1 MSEFKSLKPRG
12 LPKDFDAKIQSEEPV
27 VSVKEAKSQI
37 VVSYSFPGF
46 YLSDH
51 VRNVRGKEVTFKQVN
66 IKGTGFISD
75 AGKPLLPSFGRYVQ
89 IPRGCSFRVS
99 VKRGKPTVFEDVLV
113 LPSQAQLVDNSQAD
127 TFKYNQTFYKK
138 PGAYPKNVV
147 GVRGPLEMDD
157 YAALLLN
164 VSPFQYFPAKKKLV
178 GYGNIAVTIKLK
190 AQKGAV
196 TDTPFDQAANR
207 MAYGNLFVNPVRR
220 IEERVRVPVG
230 RVITPVLRP
239 RGPEFLIIYHETF
252 KRPAQTLAKWK
263 NTRGIR
269 TEIVSIKN
277 VGNTVPK
284 IKAYIRNRRKALFSR
299 LRYVLLFGDTDHIV
313 TQVIHYNAS
322 DYYYSTAKNPVGSK
336 YELPWLA
343 IGRIPVRTTAQG
355 NGVVNQII
363 RYEKTP
369 PTDPDYYDRMALAA
383 FLQDYNDNGWAD
395 RAYVQ
400 TMEGIR
406 PTMLG
411 LGFNVDRIYVTNSS
425 DPQFYIDGTPI
436 PADVIA
442 AMVPGA
448 TATADLVNATSD
460 GQLIIGHRD
469 HGSPDG
475 WSEPSFTRTDLN
487 AVTGNIPTI
496 FYSLNCQTGRFDQ
509 PGGTESFA
517 ERLLRIDGGAPSL
530 VACTRNS
537 NTWLNNYLM
546 KALFDAMWG
555 SVLPAFP
562 GGSVSYPVRRNRLGD
577 ILNYGKTYLP
587 LQVGTYPSV
596 TETTVQDHLEIY
608 HVLGDPTLELWKEE
622 PKKVRIIAYLRIGYL
637 YIRLSHCP
645 VDSVMTIWHRGKLL
659 KRLTPTGTTLKIALK
674 DLVYPTPYRLRYRS
688 DLLVCFSA
696 PGYRFVQT
704 KPRMWGPWPVRP
716 L

>member
-1 MSEFKSLKPRG
+1 MSEFKSLKPGG
-12 LPKDFDAKIQSEEPV
+12 LPRDFDAKMQGEEPV

-51 VRNVRGKEVTFKQVN
+51 IRDVKGNEVTFKQIN
-66 IKGTGFISD
+66 IKGTGFITE

-89 IPRGCSFRVS
+89 IPRGSVFSVS
-99 VKRGKPTVFEDVLV
+99 VKKSKATVFEDVLV
-113 LPSQAQLVDNSQAD
+113 LPSQAQLIDNPQAD
-127 TFKYNQTFYKK
+127 TFKYNQAFYRKS
-138 PGAYPKNVV
+138 GAYPKNIV

-157 YAALLLN
+157 YTALLLN
-164 VSPFQYFPAKKKLV
+164 VSPFQYFPAKKKLI
-178 GYGNIAVTIKLK
+178 GYGNIAITIKLK
-190 AQKGAV
+190 AQKGTA
-196 TDTPFDQAANR
+196 TDCPFDPGTNR

-220 IEERVRVPVG
+220 VEERVRIPAR
-230 RVITPVLRP
+230 RVITPIFKP
-239 RGPEFLIIYHETF
+239 RGPEFIIIYHETF
-252 KRPAQTLAKWK
+252 KTPAQTLAKWK

-269 TEIVSIKN
+269 TEIVSINN

-284 IKAYIRNRRKALFSR
+284 IKAYIRNKRKALFSR
-299 LRYVLLFGDTDHIV
+299 LRYVLLFGDADHIV
-313 TQVIHYNAS
+313 TQVIHGNAS
-322 DYYYSTAKNPVGSK
+322 DHYYSTAKNPVGNK

-343 IGRIPVRTTAQG
+343 TGRIPVRTTAQG
-355 NGVVNQII
+355 NDVVKQII

-383 FLQDYNDNGWAD
+383 FLQDYNNNGTAD
-395 RAYVQ
+395 RAYLQ
-400 TMEGIR
+400 TMEAIR
-406 PTMLG
+406 PAMLG
-411 LGFNVDRIYVTNSS
+411 LGFNVDRIYVTNSTNPHS
-425 DPQFYIDGTPI
+425 YIDGTPI

-448 TATADLVNATSD
+448 TATTELVNATSD
-460 GQLIIGHRD
+460 GHLIIGHRD
-469 HGSPDG
+469 HGSASG
-475 WSEPSFTRTDLN
+475 WSEPSFTKTNLN
-487 AVTGNIPTI
+487 AVTGKIPTI
-496 FYSLNCQTGRFDQ
+496 FYSLNCQTGKFDQ
-509 PGGTESFA
+509 AGGTESFA
-517 ERLLRIDGGAPSL
+517 EKLLRMDGGAPSL
-530 VACTRNS
+530 IACTRNS

-555 SVLPAFP
+555 NVLPSFP

-622 PKKVRIIAYLRIGYL
+622 PKRVRIIAHLMMGYL

-645 VDSVMTIWHRGKLL
+645 IDSVITIWHKGKLL
-659 KRLTPTGTTLKIALK
+659 KRLTPTSTTVKVALK
-674 DLVYPTPYRLRYRS
+674 EFMPAMPYRFPSSLN
-688 DLLVCFSA
+688 LVVCFSA
-696 PGYRFVQT
+696 PGYRYVQT
-704 KPRMWGPWPVRP
+704 RPRISPPWPIRP